1 MERHFDDG
9 TEPTILPHYSR
20 CTGPCDQG
28 RKPCP
33 CPISCETEQALG
45 ESTFR
50 LLGQAFLAVILAAVI
65 VVLLAVGL

>member
-1 MERHFDDG
+1 MKH
-9 TEPTILPHYSR
+9 
-20 CTGPCDQG
+20 CTGPCEQG

-50 LLGQAFLAVILAAVI
+50 LLGQAFLAVVLAAAVVVCL
-65 VVLLAVGL
+65 VVLR

>member
-1 MERHFDDG
+1 MKH
-9 TEPTILPHYSR
+9 

-33 CPISCETEQALG
+33 CPISCETELG

-50 LLGQAFLAVILAAVI
+50 LLGQAFLAVILAAAF